1 MTTPIGVAAR
11 ALADAQLV
19 LDAFMSEP
27 ENLERI
33 DAVGL
38 LLARRFGAG
47 NKVLICG
54 NGGSVCDAMHF
65 AEELTGRFRK
75 NRRPLPAISCS
86 DAGHITCVAN
96 DFGFEDI
103 FARWVE
109 ALGSPGDVLIALST
123 SGDSKNVLCAVA
135 EAKAKQ
141 MLTIGLLG
149 KYGGS
154 LKSMCDHEWVVGA
167 PDGMHTLHSDRI
179 QEIHMLILHT
189 LIEVIE
195 RHMFPENYEG

>member
-1 MTTPIGVAAR
+1 MTTLHGVAAQ
-11 ALADAQLV
+11 ALADARLV
-19 LDAFMSEP
+19 LDAFIAEP
-27 ENLERI
+27 ANLERI
-33 DAVGL
+33 DRVGE
-38 LLARRFGAG
+38 LLAQRLGAG

-75 NRRPLPAISCS
+75 NRRPLPAIACT

-96 DFGFEDI
+96 DYGFEDI

-109 ALGSPGDVLIALST
+109 ALGNPGDVLIALST

-135 EAKAKQ
+135 EAKSRQ
-141 MLTIGLLG
+141 MITIGLLG

-154 LKSMCDHEWVVGA
+154 LKNMCDHEWIVSA
-167 PDGMHTLHSDRI
+167 PDGLHALYSDRI

-195 RHMFPENYEG
+195 RRLFPENYAR